1 MNNINNISI
10 DYDLFSIYENEYF
23 IKNKIMPIKEDDI
36 CLNLLVC
43 KDSSLSSVNN
53 EFTKVL
59 KYKEVDTNELMFQLS
74 FLDTKID
81 LYTHAKSIVSKSIVS
96 KSKDEN
102 QSVEKFLRLL
112 INFSIETR
120 SSDIHIE
127 QQNNLVL
134 FRFRVDGKLKTFF
147 VFSYELLKVL
157 SSYIKLISNIDITQ
171 TRLPQDS
178 RFSILLNNEAYDFR
192 VSTMP
197 TIESE
202 SIVIR
207 ILDKK
212 NINKSIEDLGLS
224 SNIYSILKKSLNLKQ
239 GLILVTGPTG
249 AGKTTT
255 LYSILQELNS
265 SEKKIVTVEDPV
277 EYKIDSISQIA
288 VNNKIGLSFE
298 VILKNIL
305 RQDPDIIFIGEIRDK
320 LSLDIA
326 LQASLT
332 GHLVLAS
339 IHSNNSVET
348 ISRLMDLDADPFLIS
363 SSLKLIF
370 SQRLILNYCKFCE
383 AKGCIKCNYAQYYD
397 RSCIAEAMLIDEKI
411 SSMIFKKEDINE
423 IKKYLKSIEFKTILD
438 DGKEKVSLKI
448 TSIEEVLKV
457 VNF

>member
-1 MNNINNISI
+1 MNNTSNILI
-10 DYDLFSIYENEYF
+10 DYNLFKIYNKDYF
-23 IKNKIMPIKEDDI
+23 QKNKIVPIKEDDI
-36 CLNLLVC
+36 SLDLLVC
-43 KDSSLSSVNN
+43 KDSNLNTIN
-53 EFTKVL
+53 EDFNKVL
-59 KYKEVDTNELMFQLS
+59 KYTQITTNELLFYMS
-74 FLDTKID
+74 FLDIKID
-81 LYTHAKSIVSKSIVS
+81 LDNIAKSIISQE
-96 KSKDEN
+96 KDEEK
-102 QSVEKFLRLL
+102 SVKSFLYLL
-112 INFSIETR
+112 IDFSILTR
-120 SSDIHIE
+120 TSDIHIE
-127 QQNNLVL
+127 QYENTVL

-147 VFSYELLKVL
+147 SFSYKLLRIL

-178 RFSILLNNEAYDFR
+178 RFSIFINNETYDFR
-192 VSTMP
+192 VSIMP

-224 SNIYSILKKSLNLKQ
+224 KDIYLNLKKALTLTQ

-255 LYSILQELNS
+255 LYSVLQELNS

-383 AKGCIKCNYAQYYD
+383 AKGCEKCNYTKYYD
-397 RSCIAEAMLIDEKI
+397 RSCIAEAMNIDQKI

-423 IKKYLKSIEFKTILD
+423 IKRYLKDISFKTILD
-438 DGKEKVSLKI
+438 DGKEKVSLNV
-448 TSIEEVLKV
+448 TSMEEVLKV
-457 VNF
+457 VSS

>member
-1 MNNINNISI
+1 MNNINNILI

-23 IKNKIMPIKEDDI
+23 VKNKIVPIKEDDI

-43 KDSSLSSVNN
+43 KDSNLINVNN
-53 EFTKVL
+53 DFTKVL
-59 KYKEVDTNELMFQLS
+59 KYKEINTNELMFQLS
-74 FLDTKID
+74 FLEIKID
-81 LYTHAKSIVSKSIVS
+81 LYTHAKSIVSKN
-96 KSKDEN
+96 KDEKK
-102 QSVEKFLRLL
+102 SVEKFLHSL
-112 INFSIETR
+112 ISFSINTR

-127 QQNNLVL
+127 QQDSLVL

-178 RFSILLNNEAYDFR
+178 RFSVLLHNETYDFR

-197 TIESE
+197 TVESE

-224 SNIYSILKKSLNLKQ
+224 SNIYSILRKSLNLTQ

-298 VILKNIL
+298 VILRNIL

-383 AKGCIKCNYAQYYD
+383 AKGCTKCNYTKYYD
-397 RSCIAEAMLIDEKI
+397 RSCIAEAMVIDEKI

-423 IKKYLKSIEFKTILD
+423 IKKYLKGMEFKTILD
-438 DGKEKVSLKI
+438 DGKEKVSLKT

>member
-1 MNNINNISI
+1 MNNINNIDI
-10 DYDLFSIYENEYF
+10 NYGLFCIYEKEYF
-23 IKNKIMPIKEDDI
+23 LKNKIVPLQEDDISLEFLVCKESNLKTIKED
-36 CLNLLVC
+36 
-43 KDSSLSSVNN
+43 
-53 EFTKVL
+53 FTKVL
-59 KYKEVDTNELMFQLS
+59 KYTEIEINDLLFLLS
-74 FLDTKID
+74 FLDIKID
-81 LYTHAKSIVSKSIVS
+81 LHSNAKSIVLEKSNDN
-96 KSKDEN
+96 K
-102 QSVEKFLRLL
+102 SVEKFFHRL
-112 INFSIETR
+112 ISFSIQTR
-120 SSDIHIE
+120 ASDIHIE
-127 QQNNLVL
+127 QYEEQVL

-147 VFSYELLKVL
+147 SFSYELLKVL

-178 RFSILLNNEAYDFR
+178 RFSIFVNNETYDFR

-197 TIESE
+197 TIKSE

-224 SNIYSILKKSLNLKQ
+224 SNIYSILKKSLNLTQ

-298 VILKNIL
+298 VILRNIL

-370 SQRLILNYCKFCE
+370 SQRLILNYCKFCM
-383 AKGCIKCNYAQYYD
+383 AKGCEKCNYTKYYS
-397 RSCIAEAMLIDEKI
+397 RSCIAEAMVIDERI
-411 SSMIFKKEDINE
+411 SSMIFKKEDINK
-423 IKKYLKSIEFKTILD
+423 IKKYLKNIEFKTILD
-438 DGKEKVSLKI
+438 DGEKKVSSDI

>member
-1 MNNINNISI
+1 MNNINNIVI
-10 DYDLFSIYENEYF
+10 DYDLFSVYEKEYF
-23 IKNKIMPIKEDDI
+23 LKNKIIPIKEDDI
-36 CLNLLVC
+36 SLNLLVS
-43 KDSSLSSVNN
+43 KESNLNSVNSDFN
-53 EFTKVL
+53 KVL
-59 KYKEVDTNELMFQLS
+59 KYTEINTNDLLFLLS
-74 FLDTKID
+74 FLDIKID
-81 LYTHAKSIVSKSIVS
+81 LYTSAKNIVSLK
-96 KSKDEN
+96 KDEEKK
-102 QSVEKFLRLL
+102 SVEKFLFLL
-112 INFSIETR
+112 ISFSIKTR
-120 SSDIHIE
+120 TSDIHIE
-127 QQNNLVL
+127 QYDKTVL

-147 VFSYELLKVL
+147 SFSCELLKVL

-178 RFSILLNNEAYDFR
+178 RFSITLNNNETYDFR

-197 TIESE
+197 TIDSE

-212 NINKSIEDLGLS
+212 NINKRIEDLGLS
-224 SNIYSILKKSLNLKQ
+224 SNIYSILKKSLKLTQ

-277 EYKIDSISQIA
+277 EYKIDSISQIV

-298 VILKNIL
+298 VILRNIL

-363 SSLKLIF
+363 SSLKLIL

-383 AKGCIKCNYAQYYD
+383 AKGCERCNYTKYYD
-397 RSCIAEAMLIDEKI
+397 RSCIAEAMRIDEKI
-411 SSMIFKKEDINE
+411 SSMIFKKEDINN

-438 DGKEKVSLKI
+438 DGKEKVLLKI

>member
-1 MNNINNISI
+1 MNNINNIDI
-10 DYDLFSIYENEYF
+10 NYGLFCIYEKEYF
-23 IKNKIMPIKEDDI
+23 LKNKIVPLQEDDISLEFLVCKESNLKTIKED
-36 CLNLLVC
+36 
-43 KDSSLSSVNN
+43 
-53 EFTKVL
+53 FTKVL
-59 KYKEVDTNELMFQLS
+59 KYTEIEINDLLFLLS
-74 FLDTKID
+74 FLDIKID
-81 LYTHAKSIVSKSIVS
+81 LYSNAKSIVLEKSNDN
-96 KSKDEN
+96 K
-102 QSVEKFLRLL
+102 SVEKFFHRL
-112 INFSIETR
+112 ISFSIQTR
-120 SSDIHIE
+120 ASDIHIE
-127 QQNNLVL
+127 QYEEQVL

-147 VFSYELLKVL
+147 SFSYELLKVL

-178 RFSILLNNEAYDFR
+178 RFSIFVNNETYDFR

-197 TIESE
+197 TIKSE

-224 SNIYSILKKSLNLKQ
+224 SNIYSILKKSLNLTQ

-298 VILKNIL
+298 VILRNIL

-370 SQRLILNYCKFCE
+370 SQRLILNYCKFCM
-383 AKGCIKCNYAQYYD
+383 AKGCEKCNYTKYYS
-397 RSCIAEAMLIDEKI
+397 RSCIAEAMVIDERI
-411 SSMIFKKEDINE
+411 SSMIFKKEDINK
-423 IKKYLKSIEFKTILD
+423 IKKYLKNIEFKTILD
-438 DGKEKVSLKI
+438 DGEKKVSSDI

>member
-1 MNNINNISI
+1 MNNINNMLI
-10 DYDLFSIYENEYF
+10 DYDLFVSYEKEYF
-23 IKNKIMPIKEDDI
+23 LKNKIIPILEDDI
-36 CLNLLVC
+36 SLSLLVC
-43 KDSSLSSVNN
+43 KESNLKNVNN
-53 EFTKVL
+53 DFNKVL
-59 KYKEVDTNELMFQLS
+59 KFTQINTDELMFKLS
-74 FLDTKID
+74 FLNIKIN
-81 LYTHAKSIVSKSIVS
+81 LYTLAKSIISQV
-96 KSKDEN
+96 KDEN
-102 QSVEKFLRLL
+102 KSVEKFLNAL
-112 INFSIETR
+112 ISFSILTR
-120 SSDIHIE
+120 ASDIHIE
-127 QQNNLVL
+127 QYNKTVL
-134 FRFRVDGKLKTFF
+134 FRFRVDGKLRTFF
-147 VFSYELLKVL
+147 SFNSELLKVL

-178 RFSILLNNEAYDFR
+178 RFSIALNSEAYDFR

-224 SNIYSILKKSLNLKQ
+224 TNIYSTLKKSLALTQ
-239 GLILVTGPTG
+239 GLILITGPTG

-265 SEKKIVTVEDPV
+265 SEKKIITVEDPV
-277 EYKIDSISQIA
+277 EYKIDAISQIA

-320 LSLDIA
+320 FSLEIA

-348 ISRLMDLDADPFLIS
+348 ISRLMDLNADPFLIS
-363 SSLKLIF
+363 SSLKLIL
-370 SQRLILNYCKFCE
+370 SQRLILNYCKFCN
-383 AKGCIKCNYAQYYD
+383 AKGCEKCNYSKYYD
-397 RSCIAEAMLIDEKI
+397 RSCIAEAMSIDEKI

-423 IKKYLKSIEFKTILD
+423 IKKYLKSINFRTIID
-438 DGKEKVSLKI
+438 DGKEKVSLDK

>member
-1 MNNINNISI
+1 MNKTNDMLI
-10 DYDLFSIYENEYF
+10 DYKLFNFYDKEYF
-23 IKNKIMPIKEDDI
+23 LKNKIVPIREDDI
-36 CLNLLVC
+36 SLDLLVC
-43 KDSSLSSVNN
+43 KESNLENVNKDFN
-53 EFTKVL
+53 KVL
-59 KYKEVDTNELMFQLS
+59 KYTQINKDKLMFELS
-74 FLDTKID
+74 YLDIKINLYFL
-81 LYTHAKSIVSKSIVS
+81 AKSIISEV
-96 KSKDEN
+96 KDEAK
-102 QSVEKFLRLL
+102 SVEKFLNCL
-112 INFSIETR
+112 IDFSIQTR
-120 SSDIHIE
+120 TSDIHIE
-127 QQNNLVL
+127 QYNKSVL

-147 VFSYELLKVL
+147 AFSYKLLKVL

-178 RFSILLNNEAYDFR
+178 RFSIFINEETYDFR

-224 SNIYSILKKSLNLKQ
+224 MNIYTILKKALKLTQ
-239 GLILVTGPTG
+239 GLILITGPTG

-363 SSLKLIF
+363 SSLKLIL
-370 SQRLILNYCKFCE
+370 SQRLILNYCKFCN
-383 AKGCIKCNYAQYYD
+383 ANGCEKCNYSKYYD
-397 RSCIAEAMLIDEKI
+397 RSCIAEAMSIDEKI

-423 IKKYLKSIEFKTILD
+423 IKKYLKSIDFKTILE
-438 DGKEKVSLKI
+438 DGQEKVSLNK
-448 TSIEEVLKV
+448 TSMEEVLKV
-457 VNF
+457 VNY

>member
-1 MNNINNISI
+1 
-10 DYDLFSIYENEYF
+10 
-23 IKNKIMPIKEDDI
+23 
-36 CLNLLVC
+36 
-43 KDSSLSSVNN
+43 
-53 EFTKVL
+53 
-59 KYKEVDTNELMFQLS
+59 MFQLS
-74 FLDTKID
+74 FLDIKIN
-81 LYTHAKSIVSKSIVS
+81 LYTLAKSITSHV
-96 KSKDEN
+96 KDEEK
-102 QSVEKFLRLL
+102 SVEKFLHEL
-112 INFSIETR
+112 INFSILTR
-120 SSDIHIE
+120 TSDIHIE
-127 QQNNLVL
+127 QYDKIVL
-134 FRFRVDGKLKTFF
+134 FRFRVDGKLRTFF
-147 VFSYELLKVL
+147 SFSCELLKVL

-178 RFSILLNNEAYDFR
+178 RFTISINSETYDFR

-224 SNIYSILKKSLNLKQ
+224 EDIYSILKRALNLTQ
-239 GLILVTGPTG
+239 GLILITGPTG

-320 LSLDIA
+320 FSLDIA

-348 ISRLMDLDADPFLIS
+348 ISRLMDLNADPFLIS
-363 SSLKLIF
+363 SSLKLIL
-370 SQRLILNYCKFCE
+370 SQRLILNYCKFCN
-383 AKGCIKCNYAQYYD
+383 AKGCEKCNYSKYYD
-397 RSCIAEAMLIDEKI
+397 RSCIAEVMRIDEKI
-411 SSMIFKKEDINE
+411 SSMIFKREDINE
-423 IKKYLKSIEFKTILD
+423 IKKYLKSIDFKTMID
-438 DGKEKVSLKI
+438 DGKEKVSSNI

-457 VNF
+457 ISY

>member
-1 MNNINNISI
+1 MNNINNIVI
-10 DYDLFSIYENEYF
+10 DYDLFDVYEKEYF
-23 IKNKIMPIKEDDI
+23 LKNKIIPIKEDDI
-36 CLNLLVC
+36 SLDLLIC
-43 KDSSLSSVNN
+43 KDSSLNSVNN
-53 EFTKVL
+53 DFNKVL
-59 KYKEVDTNELMFQLS
+59 KYTETNSNDLLFLLS
-74 FLDTKID
+74 FLDIKID
-81 LYTHAKSIVSKSIVS
+81 LFKNAKSIISLK
-96 KSKDEN
+96 KDEEK
-102 QSVEKFLRLL
+102 SVEKFLHLL
-112 INFSIETR
+112 IKFSIQTR
-120 SSDIHIE
+120 TSDIHIE
-127 QQNNLVL
+127 QYDNQVL

-147 VFSYELLKVL
+147 SFSLKLLKIL

-178 RFSILLNNEAYDFR
+178 RFSVFINNETYDFR

-224 SNIYSILKKSLNLKQ
+224 SNIYSILKKSLNLTQ

-298 VILKNIL
+298 VILRNIL
-305 RQDPDIIFIGEIRDK
+305 SQDPDIIFIGEIRDK

-363 SSLKLIF
+363 SSLKLIL
-370 SQRLILNYCKFCE
+370 SQRLILNYCKFCK
-383 AKGCIKCNYAQYYD
+383 AKGCEMCNYTKYYD
-397 RSCIAEAMLIDEKI
+397 RTCIAEAMFIDEKI
-411 SSMIFKKEDINE
+411 SSMIFKKEDINV
-423 IKKYLKSIEFKTILD
+423 IKKYLKTIEFKTILD

>member
-1 MNNINNISI
+1 MNKTNGILI
-10 DYDLFSIYENEYF
+10 DYDLFTLYDKEYF
-23 IKNKIMPIKEDDI
+23 LKNKIVPIKEDDI
-36 CLNLLVC
+36 SLDLFICKESNLNN
-43 KDSSLSSVNN
+43 VNN
-53 EFTKVL
+53 EFDKVL
-59 KYKEVDTNELMFQLS
+59 KFTQISHDELMFDLS
-74 FLDTKID
+74 YLDIKIK
-81 LYTHAKSIVSKSIVS
+81 LYSLAKSILSTTHEHS
-96 KSKDEN
+96 
-102 QSVEKFLRLL
+102 SVEQFLKSL
-112 INFSIETR
+112 IEFSIFTR
-120 SSDIHIE
+120 TSDIHIE
-127 QQNNLVL
+127 QYGDSIL

-147 VFSYELLKVL
+147 SFSCELLKII

-178 RFSILLNNEAYDFR
+178 RFSIVVNNDTYDFR

-212 NINKSIEDLGLS
+212 NINKTIEDLGLS
-224 SNIYSILKKSLNLKQ
+224 SNIYTILKKALSLTQ

-298 VILKNIL
+298 VILRNIL

-363 SSLKLIF
+363 SSLKLIL
-370 SQRLILNYCKFCE
+370 SQRLILNYCKFCK
-383 AKGCIKCNYAQYYD
+383 ARGCEKCNYTKYYD
-397 RSCIAEAMLIDEKI
+397 RSCIAEAMKIDEKI
-411 SSMIFKKEDINE
+411 SSMIFKKEDINN

-438 DGKEKVSLKI
+438 DGNKKVASKI